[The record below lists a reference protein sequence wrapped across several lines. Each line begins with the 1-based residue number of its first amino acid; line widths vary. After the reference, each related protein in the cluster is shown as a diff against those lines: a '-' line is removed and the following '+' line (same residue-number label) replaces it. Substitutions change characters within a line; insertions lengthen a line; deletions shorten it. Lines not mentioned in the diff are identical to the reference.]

1 MLKNAFKIA
10 WRHLLKDRQFSIL
23 HLAGLSTG
31 LACTLFILLWIQDE
45 WQVDK
50 FHTNNDRLFQVM
62 INERNGDQIATA
74 TGTDGTLEEALVRE
88 MAEVAYAVTTTPAF
102 WFQQFNVS
110 YKENTVAA
118 KGNFAGKDFFT
129 VFSYKLTQGSRTTV
143 LSDKN
148 AVVIS
153 GGLAKRLF
161 NTTTD
166 VIGKTL
172 EWKWLTFNKQCVITG
187 VFEDVPAGSTEQ
199 FDFILPFNAWN
210 EIVPVSGRLVTGS
223 GPFQTYLVLKPGVAA
238 ERLNTKLAS
247 YIKERLKNDGATLF
261 MRPYADRYLYG
272 KYENGVQAG
281 GRIAYVKL
289 FSLIALFILLIACI
303 NFMNLSTAKVAGR
316 IKEIGVKKTLGA
328 GRWSL
333 ILQFLGESLLMSSLS
348 LLIAILLV
356 ILLLPQFN
364 NITGKQLSLGWN
376 TTFILPVAGI
386 TILTGLIAG
395 SYPALYLSRF
405 SPIASLKGIANRSI
419 GGLWVRKGLVIF
431 QFTISVV
438 FIIAVLVIYK
448 QIRYVETKPL
458 GYNKENVIYFE
469 TTGRAA
475 EKMTTFIAALK
486 DVPGVVNA
494 SSIEQKIILPAALPS
509 GGVRWGGENMDDKIR
524 FYNMPVNYD
533 LIETLGIEMAAGRS
547 FSARYGMDTTGII
560 LNEAAVKLMGLTDP
574 VGKEVY
580 VYGKAMHITGI
591 AKNFHFNSLHEE
603 IRPFL
608 FRLAPKE
615 TMLIMARIAAGEE
628 QATIE
633 RISQFYKRFN
643 PGYVFDYKFLD
654 ADYQQ
659 QYAAE
664 KLVASLAGYF
674 TGLAILISCMG
685 LFGLIA
691 FTAERRRKE
700 IGIRK
705 VLGATVAHI
714 VLLLSRD
721 FLQLVFIAISIA
733 FPLSGWLMN
742 HWLDDFAYRVSI
754 NVNIFLMAGTS
765 ILLITLLTIS
775 FQAISAALANPVKS
789 LKIE

>member
-1 MLKNAFKIA
+1 
-10 WRHLLKDRQFSIL
+10 
-23 HLAGLSTG
+23 
-31 LACTLFILLWIQDE
+31 
-45 WQVDK
+45 
-50 FHTNNDRLFQVM
+50 
-62 INERNGDQIATA
+62 
-74 TGTDGTLEEALVRE
+74 
-88 MAEVAYAVTTTPAF
+88 
-102 WFQQFNVS
+102 
-110 YKENTVAA
+110 
-118 KGNFAGKDFFT
+118 
-129 VFSYKLTQGSRTTV
+129 
-143 LSDKN
+143 
-148 AVVIS
+148 
-153 GGLAKRLF
+153 
-161 NTTTD
+161 
-166 VIGKTL
+166 
-172 EWKWLTFNKQCVITG
+172 
-187 VFEDVPAGSTEQ
+187 
-199 FDFILPFNAWN
+199 
-210 EIVPVSGRLVTGS
+210 
-223 GPFQTYLVLKPGVAA
+223 
-238 ERLNTKLAS
+238 
-247 YIKERLKNDGATLF
+247 
-261 MRPYADRYLYG
+261 
-272 KYENGVQAG
+272 
-281 GRIAYVKL
+281 
-289 FSLIALFILLIACI
+289 
-303 NFMNLSTAKVAGR
+303 
-316 IKEIGVKKTLGA
+316 
-328 GRWSL
+328 
-333 ILQFLGESLLMSSLS
+333 
-348 LLIAILLV
+348 
-356 ILLLPQFN
+356 
-364 NITGKQLSLGWN
+364 
-376 TTFILPVAGI
+376 
-386 TILTGLIAG
+386 
-395 SYPALYLSRF
+395 
-405 SPIASLKGIANRSI
+405 
-419 GGLWVRKGLVIF
+419 
-431 QFTISVV
+431 
-438 FIIAVLVIYK
+438 
-448 QIRYVETKPL
+448 
-458 GYNKENVIYFE
+458 
-469 TTGRAA
+469 
-475 EKMTTFIAALK
+475 
-486 DVPGVVNA
+486 
-494 SSIEQKIILPAALPS
+494 
-509 GGVRWGGENMDDKIR
+509 
-524 FYNMPVNYD
+524 MPVNYD

-705 VLGATVAHI
+705 VLGATVTHI